1 MSLVSVTLLLWVNSV
16 LHAHCGSS
24 CTAVANCTG
33 KFWYESESKL
43 VSELKSKL
51 LFEITNIFSTTVVL
65 LGMSN
70 GLSGTTD
77 PNKWISLFRK
87 ILMNH
92 VAYC

>member
-1 MSLVSVTLLLWVNSV
+1 MSVILLLWVNSV
-16 LHAHCGSS
+16 LQAHCGSS
-24 CTAVANCTG
+24 CTAVANCSG
-33 KFWYESESKL
+33 KFWYESEGKL
-43 VSELKSKL
+43 VSELKFKL
-51 LFEITNIFSTTVVL
+51 FSEITNIFRTTVVP

-77 PNKWISLFRK
+77 PNKCISLFRK